1 MIAGII
7 IAALVAVLI
16 IAVCVRGIWENHAL
30 QCNPLTVEDEK
41 LPASFDGLR
50 IAHISDLHNTRFGKD
65 QQNLI
70 GLLREEKPDL
80 IVVTGDLIDK
90 RRPGMRNAL
99 DFAAQAV
106 RIAPVYYVPGN
117 HEAASAEYS
126 ALKRQ
131 LAELGV
137 ILLDDRA
144 VRLERGEEV
153 LTLMGVA
160 DPRMCV
166 PNENA
171 AIARCMQ
178 EKLSAVT
185 EGAQGYQILLAHRP
199 ETLAQYAQAGID
211 LVFCGHAHGGQFRLP
226 WGGVIAPNQ
235 GFFPKITAGIHR
247 EGGTRMVVSRG
258 LGNSWIPI
266 RLFNRPEVLLVTLRR
281 AKTDVSEKK

>member
-7 IAALVAVLI
+7 VAAVVAVLI

-65 QQNLI
+65 QQKLI
-70 GLLREEKPDL
+70 GLLAKAKPDF

-106 RIAPVYYVPGN
+106 RIAPVCYVPGN
-117 HEAASAEYS
+117 HEAASAEYPE
-126 ALKRQ
+126 LKRR
-131 LAELGV
+131 LAEHGV
-137 ILLDDRA
+137 ILLDDRV

-153 LTLMGVA
+153 LALMGVA

-178 EKLSAVT
+178 EKLAAVT
-185 EGAQGYQILLAHRP
+185 EGAGGYQVLLAHRP

-226 WGGVIAPNQ
+226 WGGVVAPNQ

-281 AKTDVSEKK
+281 AKTPVSEKK

>member
-7 IAALVAVLI
+7 VAALVAVLI

-41 LPASFDGLR
+41 LPAAFDGLR

-65 QQNLI
+65 QQKLI
-70 GLLREEKPDL
+70 GLLAKAKPDF

-99 DFAAQAV
+99 DLAAQAV
-106 RIAPVYYVPGN
+106 RIAPVCYVPGN
-117 HEAASAEYS
+117 HEAASAEYPE
-126 ALKRQ
+126 LKRR
-131 LAELGV
+131 LAEHGV
-137 ILLDDRA
+137 ILLDDRV

-178 EKLSAVT
+178 EKLAAVT
-185 EGAQGYQILLAHRP
+185 EGAGGYQVLLAHRP
-199 ETLAQYAQAGID
+199 ETLTQYAQAGID
-211 LVFCGHAHGGQFRLP
+211 LAFCGHAHGGQFRLP

-281 AKTDVSEKK
+281 AKTPVSEKK

>member
-7 IAALVAVLI
+7 VAALVAVLI

-65 QQNLI
+65 QQKLI
-70 GLLREEKPDL
+70 GLLAKAKPDF

-106 RIAPVYYVPGN
+106 RIAPVCYVPGN
-117 HEAASAEYS
+117 HEAASAEYPE
-126 ALKRQ
+126 LKRR
-131 LAELGV
+131 LAEHGV
-137 ILLDDRA
+137 ILLDDRV

-153 LTLMGVA
+153 LMLMGVA

-178 EKLSAVT
+178 EKLAAVT
-185 EGAQGYQILLAHRP
+185 EGAGGYQVLLAHRP
-199 ETLAQYAQAGID
+199 ETLTQYAQAGID
-211 LVFCGHAHGGQFRLP
+211 LAFCGHAHGGQFRLP

-281 AKTDVSEKK
+281 AKTPVSEKK

>member
-65 QQNLI
+65 QQKLI
-70 GLLREEKPDL
+70 GLLAKAKPDL

-90 RRPGMRNAL
+90 RRPGMRNVL

-117 HEAASAEYS
+117 HEAASAEYPE
-126 ALKRQ
+126 LKRR

-137 ILLDDRA
+137 IRLDDKA

-166 PNENA
+166 SNENA

-178 EKLSAVT
+178 KKLSAVT

-226 WGGVIAPNQ
+226 WGGVVAPNQ

-281 AKTDVSEKK
+281 AKTAVSEKK

>member
-7 IAALVAVLI
+7 VAAVVAVLI

-65 QQNLI
+65 QQKLI
-70 GLLREEKPDL
+70 GLLAKAKPDL

-99 DFAAQAV
+99 DLAAQAV

-117 HEAASAEYS
+117 HEAASAEYPE
-126 ALKRQ
+126 LKRQ
-131 LAELGV
+131 LAEHGV
-137 ILLDDRA
+137 ILLDDKA

-166 PNENA
+166 PNEND

-185 EGAQGYQILLAHRP
+185 KGVEGYQILLAHRP
-199 ETLAQYAQAGID
+199 ETLTQYAQAGID
-211 LVFCGHAHGGQFRLP
+211 LAFCGHAHGGQFRLP

-247 EGGTRMVVSRG
+247 EGGTQMVVSRG

-281 AKTDVSEKK
+281 AKTAVSEKK

>member
-7 IAALVAVLI
+7 VAALVAVLI

-41 LPASFDGLR
+41 LPAAFDGLR

-65 QQNLI
+65 QQKLI
-70 GLLREEKPDL
+70 GLLAKAKPDL

-106 RIAPVYYVPGN
+106 RIAPVCYVPGN
-117 HEAASAEYS
+117 HEAASAEYP

-137 ILLDDRA
+137 IRLDDKA
-144 VRLERGEEV
+144 VRLERGEEM

-178 EKLSAVT
+178 EKLAAVT
-185 EGAQGYQILLAHRP
+185 EGAGGYQVLLAHRP
-199 ETLAQYAQAGID
+199 ETLTQYAQAGID
-211 LVFCGHAHGGQFRLP
+211 LAFCGHAHGGQFRLP
-226 WGGVIAPNQ
+226 WGGVVAPNQ

-266 RLFNRPEVLLVTLRR
+266 RLFNRPEVLLVALRR
-281 AKTDVSEKK
+281 AKTPVSEKK

>member
-1 MIAGII
+1 MIAAII
-7 IAALVAVLI
+7 IVAVVAVLI
-16 IAVCVRGIWENHAL
+16 VAVCVRGAWENHAL

-41 LPASFDGLR
+41 LPAAFDGLR
-50 IAHISDLHNTRFGKD
+50 IAHISDLHNTPFGKD
-65 QQNLI
+65 QKKLI
-70 GLLREEKPDL
+70 ELLTKAKPDL

-247 EGGTRMVVSRG
+247 EGGTQMVVSRG

-266 RLFNRPEVLLVTLRR
+266 RLFNCPEVLLVTLRR
-281 AKTDVSEKK
+281 AKTAVSEKK

>member
-1 MIAGII
+1 MIAAII
-7 IAALVAVLI
+7 IVAVIAALIV
-16 IAVCVRGIWENHAL
+16 AVCVRGAWENHAL

-41 LPASFDGLR
+41 LPAAFDGLR

-106 RIAPVYYVPGN
+106 RIAPVCYVPGN
-117 HEAASAEYS
+117 HEAASAEYPE
-126 ALKRQ
+126 LRMR
-131 LAELGV
+131 LAGLGL
-137 ILLDDRA
+137 ILLEDRA
-144 VRLERGEEV
+144 LPYKRGEGV

-178 EKLSAVT
+178 EKLAAVT
-185 EGAQGYQILLAHRP
+185 EGAEGYQVLLAHRP
-199 ETLAQYAQAGID
+199 ETLTQYAQAGID
-211 LVFCGHAHGGQFRLP
+211 LAFCGHAHGGQFRLP

-235 GFFPKITAGIHR
+235 GFFPKITAGIYR
-247 EGGTRMVVSRG
+247 QGGTQMVVSRG

-281 AKTDVSEKK
+281 AKTPVSEKK

>member
-7 IAALVAVLI
+7 VAAVVAVLI

-41 LPASFDGLR
+41 LPAAFDGLR

-65 QQNLI
+65 RQNLI

-99 DFAAQAV
+99 DLAAQAV

-117 HEAASAEYS
+117 HESASAEYPE
-126 ALKRQ
+126 LKRR
-131 LAELGV
+131 LAEHGV
-137 ILLDDRA
+137 ILLDDKA

-166 PNENA
+166 PNEND

-185 EGAQGYQILLAHRP
+185 KGVEGYQILLAHRP
-199 ETLAQYAQAGID
+199 ETLTQYAQAGID

-226 WGGVIAPNQ
+226 WGGVVAPNQ

>member
-7 IAALVAVLI
+7 VAALVAVLI

-30 QCNPLTVEDEK
+30 QCNPLTVEDER

-65 QQNLI
+65 QQKLI
-70 GLLREEKPDL
+70 GLLAKAKPDF

-106 RIAPVYYVPGN
+106 RIAPVCYVPGN
-117 HEAASAEYS
+117 HEAASAEYPE
-126 ALKRQ
+126 LKRR

-137 ILLDDRA
+137 ILLDDRV

-178 EKLSAVT
+178 EKLAAVT
-185 EGAQGYQILLAHRP
+185 EGAGGYQVLLAHRP
-199 ETLAQYAQAGID
+199 ETLTQYAQAGID
-211 LVFCGHAHGGQFRLP
+211 LAFCGHAHGGQFRLP

-281 AKTDVSEKK
+281 AKTPVSEKK

>member
-7 IAALVAVLI
+7 VAALVAVLI

-30 QCNPLTVEDEK
+30 QCNPLTVEDER

-65 QQNLI
+65 QQKLI
-70 GLLREEKPDL
+70 GLLAKAKPDF

-106 RIAPVYYVPGN
+106 RIAPVCYVPGN
-117 HEAASAEYS
+117 HEAASAEYPE
-126 ALKRQ
+126 LKRR
-131 LAELGV
+131 LAEHGV
-137 ILLDDRA
+137 ILLDDRV

-178 EKLSAVT
+178 EKLAAVT
-185 EGAQGYQILLAHRP
+185 EGAGGYQVLLAHRP
-199 ETLAQYAQAGID
+199 ETLTQYAQAGID
-211 LVFCGHAHGGQFRLP
+211 LAFCGHAHGGQFRLP

-281 AKTDVSEKK
+281 AKTPVSEKK

>member
-7 IAALVAVLI
+7 VAALVAVLI

-30 QCNPLTVEDEK
+30 QCNPLTVEDER

-117 HEAASAEYS
+117 HEAASAEYPE
-126 ALKRQ
+126 LKLR
-131 LAELGV
+131 LAEHGV
-137 ILLDDRA
+137 ILLDDRV
-144 VRLERGEEV
+144 VRLERGGEA

-166 PNENA
+166 PNENG

-185 EGAQGYQILLAHRP
+185 KGVEGYQILLAHRP

-211 LVFCGHAHGGQFRLP
+211 LAFCGHAHGGQFRLP
-226 WGGVIAPNQ
+226 WGGVVAPNQ

-281 AKTDVSEKK
+281 AKAAVSEKK